1 MARAGI
7 PASEANPH
15 RTQHKMIR
23 MNSVSDLFSSG
34 MVYAPLGRR
43 WVEEVRQEFA
53 EFPNGEFDDLADA
66 GVWGLMRIR
75 QGNLIRLASDET
87 TKSGSRARRGNTTK
101 AIQPSVNF
109 LPQFVLPPATSR
121 HTALSTLTD
130 RWRK

>member
-1 MARAGI
+1 
-7 PASEANPH
+7 
-15 RTQHKMIR
+15 

-34 MVYAPLGRR
+34 MVYAPVGRR

-87 TKSGSRARRGNTTK
+87 TKSGSRARRGSTTE
-101 AIQPSVNF
+101 
-109 LPQFVLPPATSR
+109 PAKTF
-121 HTALSTLTD
+121 
-130 RWRK
+130 